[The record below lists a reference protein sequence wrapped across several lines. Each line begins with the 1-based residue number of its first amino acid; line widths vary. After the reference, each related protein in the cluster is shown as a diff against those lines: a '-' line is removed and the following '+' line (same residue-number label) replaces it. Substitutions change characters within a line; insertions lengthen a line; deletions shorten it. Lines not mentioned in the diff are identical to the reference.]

1 MGLSDGKKMT
11 NKSVVPFPSAIL
23 LEVMALPVKVCLE
36 VPEIEENIP
45 EAHGHDSDFCGKA
58 PTVPTFWRS
67 HRPTSASYDP
77 SMYRC
82 AC

>member
-1 MGLSDGKKMT
+1 MT

-45 EAHGHDSDFCGKA
+45 EAHGHDSDFCVIMAFA
-58 PTVPTFWRS
+58 PFMPLICTDHWQSS
-67 HRPTSASYDP
+67 HGSDLLEIT
-77 SMYRC
+77 
-82 AC
+82 